1 MTTGRPITDVNGI
14 TRDRIDVLAAYQ
26 SLAGGSACVR
36 DAGTACLQ
44 GNRFEAKVAWN
55 NDSGNGTGQ
64 IMNFGGQ
71 RSENDES
78 AFYYFQS
85 ATNFEM
91 GLKILNACIP
101 LFGNKFWVFI
111 SGLTDQGW
119 TVQIRDTQ
127 TGAIKAYS
135 NALHHLTSTS
145 ADTLAFNCQ

>member
-1 MTTGRPITDVNGI
+1 MSTVLPAIESTYWRPT
-14 TRDRIDVLAAYQ
+14 
-26 SLAGGSACVR
+26 SLSPV
-36 DAGTACLQ
+36 
-44 GNRFEAKVAWN
+44 EALVSVTWN